1 MIKDIEILHNNETY
15 IATVEVEIET
25 EESYCTSE
33 FWGTPVREEIKEEYI
48 KELTVLNLDRYDEG
62 LDEWVETTPDKYI
75 TSEIRILAE
84 QYFLSN

>member
-15 IATVEVEIET
+15 IATVEVEIEI

-48 KELTVLNLDRYDEG
+48 KELTVLYLDRYDEG
-62 LDEWVETTPDKYI
+62 LDEWVEATPDKYI

-84 QYFLSN
+84 RYFLSN